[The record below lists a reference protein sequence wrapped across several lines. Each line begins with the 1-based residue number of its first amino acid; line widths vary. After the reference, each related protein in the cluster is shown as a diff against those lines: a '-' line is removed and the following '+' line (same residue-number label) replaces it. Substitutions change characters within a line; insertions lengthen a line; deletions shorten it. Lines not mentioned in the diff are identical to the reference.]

1 MTRLRIPTSW
11 RQTSW
16 LFTSVAKKLNSGLTE
31 QNPLVVRTGFE
42 PVTYGF
48 QIRCFNHSAK
58 LPSYIILRLLY
69 TEQAV

>member
-16 LFTSVAKKLNSGLTE
+16 LVAKKLNSGLTE

-48 QIRCFNHSAK
+48 QIRCFNHLAK